1 MLRAKVPAAPGA
13 AVFATLLA
21 ASVFGVLA
29 PASATTLPIASHDE
43 MEAMTRPVDYRR
55 CYWADGYRL
64 CRTYYLDE
72 GSDQAS
78 AAPAPDYG
86 YYGAPGIFLGY
97 GGLGGGAARSGI
109 LDDGTGE

>member
-1 MLRAKVPAAPGA
+1 MLRAKVPAAGA
-13 AVFATLLA
+13 AFFATLLA
-21 ASVFGVLA
+21 ASVLGIVA
-29 PASATTLPIASHDE
+29 PASATTLPIASQDE

-72 GSDQAS
+72 SSDQAS

-86 YYGAPGIFLGY
+86 YYGAPGIFLG
-97 GGLGGGAARSGI
+97 GGAARSGI
-109 LDDGTGE
+109 LDDGAGE

>member
-1 MLRAKVPAAPGA
+1 MLRAKVPAARA
-13 AVFATLLA
+13 ALFAVLLA
-21 ASVFGVLA
+21 ALVSGIAA
-29 PASATTLPIASHDE
+29 PASATTLPIASQDE

-97 GGLGGGAARSGI
+97 GGLGGGAVRSGI
-109 LDDGTGE
+109 LEDGAGE